1 MLSWF
6 SFPLQGTCFFVLRAP
21 RLDLNGCSTSTT
33 SPALLRFLFA
43 PRFHPALAFV
53 APLLSS
59 SCASNVA
66 LACRLAR
73 LASRLASNEV
83 CLLPRS
89 PLHAQLPSPC
99 GLACLPF
106 AAIFAALLS
115 LSCALCCFGS
125 LGASRYDRLFRA
137 RGSLPFPLT
146 RSEL

>member
-6 SFPLQGTCFFVLRAP
+6 SSPLQGTCFFVLRAP
-21 RLDLNGCSTSTT
+21 RLDLSGCSTSTT

-43 PRFHPALAFV
+43 PRCRPALASV

-59 SCASNVA
+59 GCASCVA

-73 LASRLASNEV
+73 LASRLTSKEA

-89 PLHAQLPSPC
+89 PLHAQRPSPC
-99 GLACLPF
+99 GSVRLPF
-106 AAIFAALLS
+106 AAIFASLLS
-115 LSCALCCFGS
+115 LSCALYCFGS

-137 RGSLPFPLT
+137 RGSLLFPLT